1 MADDF
6 SAATTARTAATLNP
20 EPPDAP
26 SHGRVYNFSAGPACM
41 PESVLHQLRD
51 ELLDFEGTGIGLL
64 EQSHRGAAYDRILAE
79 AFASVRACAGL
90 GDDWEVLF
98 LPGGSMQ
105 HFSLIAMNFVPKD
118 GWTAFADTGLWA
130 HKGELE
136 TAHVRRAKKVFDGA
150 ACRYDH
156 APADSEI
163 ADCTGA
169 AYLCYCSNNT
179 VEGTQFARPP
189 RVAAPLVCDATSD
202 IFSRPYDL
210 AAHELIFASGQ
221 KNLGASGICLV
232 LVRKSLLAKAD
243 RALPPMLSY
252 AHFAKTESRPNTP
265 PTMGVR
271 VIGLMA
277 KWTHDFGGPAAFGPR
292 NKAKAAHIYAAI
304 DRSGGFYRPSMR
316 ADSRSEM
323 SISFQLPSDA
333 LVDAFVAEAEREGLC
348 GLRGHREWG
357 GIRACVY
364 NAFPAKGCQ
373 LLAEFMD
380 GFARRKG

>member
-1 MADDF
+1 M
-6 SAATTARTAATLNP
+6 TTATAMRIP
-20 EPPDAP
+20 EPPTTP
-26 SHGRVYNFSAGPACM
+26 SAGRVYNFSAGPACM
-41 PESVLHQLRD
+41 PESVLLQLRE
-51 ELLDFEGTGIGLL
+51 ELMDMHGTGIGLL
-64 EQSHRGAAYDRILAE
+64 EQSHRASVYDRILAE
-79 AFASVRACAGL
+79 SFDSVRACAGL

-118 GWTAFADTGLWA
+118 GWVAFADTGLWS
-130 HKGELE
+130 HKGEKE
-136 TAHVRRAKKVFDGA
+136 TACVRATKKTFDGA
-150 ACRYDH
+150 TCRFDH
-156 APADSEI
+156 VPADNEI
-163 ADCTGA
+163 ADCSGA
-169 AYLCYCSNNT
+169 AYFCYCSNNT

-202 IFSRPYDL
+202 IFSLPYDL
-210 AAHELIFASGQ
+210 AAHELIFCSGQ
-221 KNLGASGICLV
+221 KNLGASGITMV
-232 LVRKSLLAKAD
+232 LARKSWLERAD
-243 RALPPMLSY
+243 RSLPPLLSY
-252 AHFAKTESRPNTP
+252 SNFAKTESRPNTP
-265 PTMGVR
+265 PTFGVR

-316 ADSRSEM
+316 GDCRSDM

-333 LVDAFVAEAEREGLC
+333 LVDRFVEESEREGLC

-364 NAFPAKGCQ
+364 NAFPAKGCE

-380 GFARRKG
+380 GFAKKNG